1 MLSLKHWL
9 CSAVLYK
16 YSETMKEIK
25 EQITAFFD
33 KSPFVLIHVEQGR
46 LYDQEERKSM
56 FQTDPSYYEL
66 VSSMPTLLDEPDK
79 LDKEHIEKVV
89 KKYFRYVMFSH
100 TWEGEEPTFEQVTS
114 KDSVYDLDNSSLND
128 KLRKFCGTVRDHYEP
143 RWSWSDTCCINKK
156 DPDIYQK
163 SIRFMYKW
171 YRHSELTLV
180 LLAHPSMSEKANSTL
195 LEHNRW
201 MFRAWTLQELLA
213 PKDIRF
219 YNRNWELHLD
229 GCHSNHK
236 TSPKIREV
244 LQSAMNDVDIT
255 LDDFSLDTLTVRDKL
270 RLAST
275 RKATVKVDIAYSLV
289 GIFNSD
295 IHVEYTREGE
305 VALGLLLQE
314 IVNRQGEATVLD
326 WIGTPS
332 TFNSSLPSDISVYKD
347 DAYKPY
353 KLPSIGNDMVDQR
366 VKALD
371 NAPSLKEEMFSLY
384 NLLSTLGLPR
394 FSDRRLSL
402 PCITFPVDDIELAN
416 EASLTHRISTVALG
430 KVQFK
435 TQCTRLSKPEKGRA
449 VLVYPWIRDLL
460 AQIRHREGS
469 KHTRA
474 LRLIPYLEK
483 GFRAL
488 LFVEQSDQQ
497 YRRVATD
504 GEILVGEHKLK
515 SLEDVSVEVLEIWEK
530 S

>member
-9 CSAVLYK
+9 CLEVLYK

-33 KSPFVLIHVEQGR
+33 KSPFVLIHVEQGH
-46 LYDQEERKSM
+46 LCDQEKRKGM
-56 FQTDPSYYEL
+56 FQTDPSYYKL
-66 VSSMPTLLDEPDK
+66 VSSMSTSLDRRHI
-79 LDKEHIEKVV
+79 KEAV

-114 KDSVYDLDNSSLND
+114 KGSVYDLDYSSLND

-143 RWSWSDTCCINKK
+143 RWSWSDTCCIDKK
-156 DPDIYQK
+156 NPDIYQR

-180 LLAHPSMSEKANSTL
+180 LLADPSMSKTANSTL
-195 LEHNRW
+195 LKHNRW

-219 YNRNWELHLD
+219 YNRNWEPYLD
-229 GCHSNHK
+229 DCLSNHK
-236 TSPKIREV
+236 TSPEIQAE
-244 LQSAMNDVDIT
+244 LQSAMNNVHVT
-255 LDDFSLDTLTVRDKL
+255 LNNFSLDALTVRDKL

-275 RKATVKVDIAYSLV
+275 REATVKVDIAYAMV

-332 TFNSSLPSDISVYKD
+332 TFNSSLPADISVYKD
-347 DAYKPY
+347 DAYQPY
-353 KLPSIGNDMVDQR
+353 KLPSIENEMVDQR
-366 VKALD
+366 VKALGND
-371 NAPSLKEEMFSLY
+371 PSLKEEMFSLY

-402 PCITFPVDDIELAN
+402 PCITFPVDDIEPVDKAP
-416 EASLTHRISTVALG
+416 LTYIISTAALG
-430 KVQFK
+430 KVRFR
-435 TQCTRLSKPEKGRA
+435 TEDTHLSKPEKGRA

-504 GEILVGEHKLK
+504 EEILVGEHELG

>member
-1 MLSLKHWL
+1 
-9 CSAVLYK
+9 
-16 YSETMKEIK
+16 
-25 EQITAFFD
+25 
-33 KSPFVLIHVEQGR
+33 
-46 LYDQEERKSM
+46 
-56 FQTDPSYYEL
+56 
-66 VSSMPTLLDEPDK
+66 
-79 LDKEHIEKVV
+79 
-89 KKYFRYVMFSH
+89 
-100 TWEGEEPTFEQVTS
+100 
-114 KDSVYDLDNSSLND
+114 
-128 KLRKFCGTVRDHYEP
+128 
-143 RWSWSDTCCINKK
+143 
-156 DPDIYQK
+156 
-163 SIRFMYKW
+163 MYKW

-180 LLAHPSMSEKANSTL
+180 LLADPSMSKTANSTL
-195 LEHNRW
+195 LKHNRW

-219 YNRNWELHLD
+219 YNRNWEPYLD
-229 GCHSNHK
+229 DCLSNHK
-236 TSPKIREV
+236 TSPEIQAE
-244 LQSAMNDVDIT
+244 LQSAMNNVHVT
-255 LDDFSLDTLTVRDKL
+255 LNNFSLDALTVRDKL

-275 RKATVKVDIAYSLV
+275 REATVKVDIAYAMV

-332 TFNSSLPSDISVYKD
+332 TFNSSLPADISVYKD
-347 DAYKPY
+347 DAYQPY
-353 KLPSIGNDMVDQR
+353 KLPSIENEMVDQR
-366 VKALD
+366 VKALGND
-371 NAPSLKEEMFSLY
+371 PSLKEEMFSLY

-402 PCITFPVDDIELAN
+402 PCITFPVDDIEPVD
-416 EASLTHRISTVALG
+416 EAPLTYIISTAALG
-430 KVQFK
+430 KVRFQ
-435 TQCTRLSKPEKGRA
+435 TEDTHLSKPEKGRA

-504 GEILVGEHKLK
+504 EEILVGEHELG
-515 SLEDVSVEVLEIWEK
+515 SLEDVNVEVLEIWEK